1 MVNSMADDSGTP
13 VLELDHVYAGYAR
26 DLDILQDVS
35 LSVPEGALRGL
46 IGLNGAGK
54 STLLMTAIGFVRSS
68 RGRIRLYGED
78 ISSIAPHQ
86 CIGRGLYMLPQQSSL
101 FPYLTVRQNLEFI
114 AKKRNTDIAA
124 AVERFAE
131 LGPYLRWQAG
141 NLSGGWQK
149 MVEFAKALLAE
160 PRVLLIDEPTV
171 GLSPGFA
178 RRVYDWIGLIRE
190 QRNMSILLVDHN
202 IEKVVEL
209 ADYMYVLSLGRIV
222 AEGPTQAFSRDL
234 RGEVQKWLGLQA
246 APKPANQVRR

>member
-1 MVNSMADDSGTP
+1 MNITTDDTNP
-13 VLELDHVYAGYAR
+13 AALEFDHVYAGYTR

-35 LSVPEGALRGL
+35 FTVPDGALRGL

-54 STLLMTAIGFVRSS
+54 STLLMAAIGFVRSR
-68 RGRIRLYGED
+68 RGRIQLYEAD
-78 ISSIAPHQ
+78 ISNISPHH

-101 FPYLTVRQNLEFI
+101 FPYLSVRQNLEFI
-114 AKKRNTDIAA
+114 TRQRNTDIAA
-124 AVERFAE
+124 AVERFTE
-131 LGPYLRWQAG
+131 LGPYLRWKAG

-202 IEKVVEL
+202 IEQVVKL
-209 ADYMYVLSLGRIV
+209 ASYVYVLSLGRIV
-222 AEGPTQAFSRDL
+222 AQGRSEELSKDL
-234 RGEVQKWLGLQA
+234 RGEVQKWLGLRP
-246 APKPANQVRR
+246 AP